1 MGFNSGFKGLSEILG
16 LALLLKFWLKPDKK
30 NKYFTW
36 RPEYIYAIDFHNWGG
51 IPFQVRT
58 ESLVLIY
65 NLIAPKIFF
74 FFCSK

>member
-36 RPEYIYAIDFHNWGG
+36 RPEYIYAIDFHN
-51 IPFQVRT
+51 
-58 ESLVLIY
+58 
-65 NLIAPKIFF
+65 
-74 FFCSK
+74 